1 MTPDRPASGPTVSTG
16 FWLHH
21 AALAWRARLT
31 EALKPLGLTHT
42 QFLLLASAGWLAHV
56 GPAPTQQEVAAEA
69 GTDRMMTSKVIS
81 TLEQR
86 ALLIRRRDD
95 SDARMLRLELT
106 PEGREL
112 VRRATKVA
120 RDIDQAV
127 FGADSAALRAT
138 LRQVAAPAAE

>member
-1 MTPDRPASGPTVSTG
+1 MTPDRPDSGPTVSTG

-21 AALAWRARLT
+21 AALSWRARLS

-42 QFLLLASAGWLAHV
+42 QFLLLASVGWLAHV

-86 ALLIRRRDD
+86 NLLTRERDNT
-95 SDARMLRLELT
+95 DARMLRLQLT
-106 PEGREL
+106 TEGRNL
-112 VRRATKVA
+112 VRRATKIA

-127 FGADSAALRAT
+127 FGSDSSALRTT
-138 LRQVAAPAAE
+138 LRGVAAPD